1 MSVDLDTG
9 ILRAYL
15 AVVRCGSVSRAARLT
30 GRTQPALS
38 QQLRRLEALLGQR
51 LLKRSSIGVCVTPSG
66 QALIPVAE
74 RILAVLDSI
83 PAPGGGDDMRGTCRV
98 GVAED
103 VVGTSLMAA
112 LAQLR
117 GDHPKLKVDLVIGPA
132 NELLRKMQAAKLD
145 LVIGDPGQLRA
156 KPGRS
161 RARQLVWVASAHFD
175 AKMHPLPL
183 VLYRAPCQWS
193 RQVLGTLTSAGVAS
207 RVAFQSGNVA
217 ALAAACR
224 AGVGVAASLREDVP
238 RGCIVVDASA
248 QLPPAPTVSLGLYRN
263 RQSSGFALVDFVERW
278 IWPQVC

>member
-51 LLKRSSIGVCVTPSG
+51 LLKRSSIGVFVTPSG

-83 PAPGGGDDMRGTCRV
+83 PTPRGGDDMRGTCRV

-117 GDHPKLKVDLVIGPA
+117 GDLPKRKRRRPRGRLPSRCRRSGQPTRRRATRLHCRRRKCTTPA
-132 NELLRKMQAAKLD
+132 GADGL
-145 LVIGDPGQLRA
+145 
-156 KPGRS
+156 
-161 RARQLVWVASAHFD
+161 AR
-175 AKMHPLPL
+175 PLPRSPVQWL
-183 VLYRAPCQWS
+183 CPC
-193 RQVLGTLTSAGVAS
+193 RL
-207 RVAFQSGNVA
+207 
-217 ALAAACR
+217 CR
-224 AGVGVAASLREDVP
+224 ALDMAPSLLDGRNVTQRD
-238 RGCIVVDASA
+238 SSH
-248 QLPPAPTVSLGLYRN
+248 PTFG
-263 RQSSGFALVDFVERW
+263 
-278 IWPQVC
+278 